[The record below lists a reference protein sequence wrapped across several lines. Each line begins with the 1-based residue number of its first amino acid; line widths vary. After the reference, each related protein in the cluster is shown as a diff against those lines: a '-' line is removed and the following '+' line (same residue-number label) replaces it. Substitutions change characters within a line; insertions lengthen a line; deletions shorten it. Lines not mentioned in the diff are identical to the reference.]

1 MLDVTDRN
9 LSTASLVSLAEERV
23 TTLDDFKNN
32 NENDN
37 NSSYSYWTDQ
47 FHMNKP
53 TIKSVENTRPDL
65 PQFEASAAVR
75 TSTKI
80 NFDSAYAYEEHRRRD
95 TFNLENGNNGGVESD
110 VYAFDS
116 SMTSFES
123 SSRSISNQN
132 SVSDRQRR
140 DALLHLLN
148 EKDAYD
154 TTHSR
159 RSSV

>member
-1 MLDVTDRN
+1 MRN
-9 LSTASLVSLAEERV
+9 IVVVILLIWKMVI
-23 TTLDDFKNN
+23 
-32 NENDN
+32 
-37 NSSYSYWTDQ
+37 
-47 FHMNKP
+47 M
-53 TIKSVENTRPDL
+53 
-65 PQFEASAAVR
+65 
-75 TSTKI
+75 
-80 NFDSAYAYEEHRRRD
+80 
-95 TFNLENGNNGGVESD
+95 GGVESD

-123 SSRSISNQN
+123 SSAIDIKSN